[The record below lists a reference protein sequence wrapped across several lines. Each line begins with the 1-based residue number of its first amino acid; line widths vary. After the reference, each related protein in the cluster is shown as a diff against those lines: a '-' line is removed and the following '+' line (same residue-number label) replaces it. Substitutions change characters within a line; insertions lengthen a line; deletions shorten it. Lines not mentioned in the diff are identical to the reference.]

1 MKLLVFVFICL
12 LIFSALFFSSFQ
24 NQWSLYSE
32 IQKDLERCRTI
43 KQRSFWYFYY
53 VKPEDQ
59 NFGIDGLEVT
69 LSTFNRSLRYSTM
82 EFDLREMSGYLERYL
97 ENQGWNTSIAV
108 GSSRAWLLV
117 ETDEGSYTPVE
128 AKTLEIIYD
137 DNEHYADY
145 FNYDH
150 LFKNIYSANDFGT
163 SHFNWWEELPSD
175 SEWIERYIPS
185 YSS

>member
-43 KQRSFWYFYY
+43 KQRSFWFFYY

-59 NFGIDGLEVT
+59 SFGLDGLEVT
-69 LSTFNRSLRYSTM
+69 LSTFNRSLRYSTI
-82 EFDLREMSGYLERYL
+82 EFDPREMSGYLERYL
-97 ENQGWNTSIAV
+97 ENQGWNTSIAT
-108 GSSRAWLLV
+108 SSYRPWLLV
-117 ETDEGSYTPVE
+117 ETDEGNFTPVE

-137 DNEHYADY
+137 DNEFYDDY
-145 FNYDH
+145 FDYDH
-150 LFKNIYSANDFGT
+150 LFKNIYSANDFAPDN
-163 SHFNWWEELPSD
+163 FNWWVSYGLYTDP
-175 SEWIERYIPS
+175 EWIEYYTP
-185 YSS
+185 